1 MSDNE
6 KYSNNYDSDDEE
18 YYKQLNVER
27 KNKYKERYSSSTPS
41 KEYTPKKHTTPIKS
55 TPIKKHTT
63 PSKPHTPI
71 KKHTP
76 IKSVN
81 INKGAYNRLKEFLNI
96 HNYILINS
104 YSLNDNECIFIKVYD
119 NINSNFIIITI
130 PDTYNII
137 SEGYNIKL
145 EYIED
150 IHKIPTT
157 NNNGYKSIKDENL
170 IDENEYLDDEKINK
184 LLNGDNYTNLDITT
198 QSHNILYDEI
208 QNISTQLNRLKN
220 CVSEL
225 KYKIC
230 IETDNVLCILNNKN
244 KLKCYKLPENN
255 KNNNDEDYINYKKM
269 YITTNIN
276 NFYENIKSINK
287 DLYKLQEKLYNI
299 IDEAHNNQ
307 VDIIKIHIK
316 KFNNIKEMLDK
327 YKNHKLK
334 INNKIISISNKILQL
349 SKKQK
354 QLESAVKLSDNVN
367 KFNVNENLN
376 DTTIKSEL
384 ITVKELK
391 STAMEIL
398 VNLKNSYDNF
408 ILNFENVLIENIQ
421 LIQKINNNFELIFN

>member
-41 KEYTPKKHTTPIKS
+41 KEYTPKKHTPIKKSTTPPKYSTPIKKYTTPIKS
-55 TPIKKHTT
+55 TPIKKNTT
-63 PSKPHTPI
+63 PPKYSTPI

-170 IDENEYLDDEKINK
+170 IDENEYLDDEKTIAYPGSLIQQNFGEDLIHGILVWDTINNSSEFIEIK
-184 LLNGDNYTNLDITT
+184 NDFGYVTFELNG
-198 QSHNILYDEI
+198 
-208 QNISTQLNRLKN
+208 TQLDAYYTALPTI
-220 CVSEL
+220 VSQTL
-225 KYKIC
+225 TVTGNWGTA
-230 IETDNVLCILNNKN
+230 TDT
-244 KLKCYKLPENN
+244 P
-255 KNNNDEDYINYKKM
+255 
-269 YITTNIN
+269 
-276 NFYENIKSINK
+276 SIATAK
-287 DLYKLQEKLYNI
+287 GW
-299 IDEAHNNQ
+299 
-307 VDIIKIHIK
+307 
-316 KFNNIKEMLDK
+316 
-327 YKNHKLK
+327 
-334 INNKIISISNKILQL
+334 
-349 SKKQK
+349 
-354 QLESAVKLSDNVN
+354 
-367 KFNVNENLN
+367 
-376 DTTIKSEL
+376 
-384 ITVKELK
+384 TV
-391 STAMEIL
+391 TG
-398 VNLKNSYDNF
+398 
-408 ILNFENVLIENIQ
+408 
-421 LIQKINNNFELIFN
+421 